1 MYQNPL
7 QKPVEM
13 WTAPAIAGDAWIKA
27 VGRMQVEIVA
37 LATRRMMAALEF
49 PQVVAQCKSPMDAV
63 AEQVRYW
70 QTAQRQYLQS
80 LERMGTAYADVAA
93 DPAHGRHDTAP
104 VDDARSSPIAAA
116 TPHVVPKSVDND
128 AVGRSNLPAR
138 PMKLELAKSDVA
150 KSDKSVKSD
159 RSVKSGKSDVVVTE
173 LVETESAKSDAGRI
187 DAEAEVVAWLYK
199 KSA

>member
-7 QKPVEM
+7 QKPVVM
-13 WTAPAIAGDAWIKA
+13 WTAPTVAGDAWIKA

-80 LERMGTAYADVAA
+80 LERMGTAYADVAVN
-93 DPAHGRHDTAP
+93 PAHGRLDAAT
-104 VDDARSSPIAAA
+104 VDIARPSPIATAK
-116 TPHVVPKSVDND
+116 PHVVPKSLDND
-128 AVGRSNLPAR
+128 AAGRSNPPTR

-150 KSDKSVKSD
+150 KSDVVKSD
-159 RSVKSGKSDVVVTE
+159 KSESPMTE
-173 LVETESAKSDAGRI
+173 LAKSEAGRL

>member
-7 QKPVEM
+7 QKPVVM
-13 WTAPAIAGDAWIKA
+13 WTAPAVAGDAWIKA

-70 QTAQRQYLQS
+70 QTAQRQYRQS

-93 DPAHGRHDTAP
+93 NPAYGRLAAPADAARPSSTAT
-104 VDDARSSPIAAA
+104 AK
-116 TPHVVPKSVDND
+116 PHVVPKSVDND

-150 KSDKSVKSD
+150 KSDIMKSD
-159 RSVKSGKSDVVVTE
+159 KSDSAMTE
-173 LVETESAKSDAGRI
+173 LAKSDAGRL